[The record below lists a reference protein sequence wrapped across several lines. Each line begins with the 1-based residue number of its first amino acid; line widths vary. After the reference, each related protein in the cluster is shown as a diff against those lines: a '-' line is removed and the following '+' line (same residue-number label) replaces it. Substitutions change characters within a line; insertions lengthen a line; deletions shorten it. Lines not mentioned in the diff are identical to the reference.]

1 MELQYSNTNTG
12 VIVTEC
18 LIEKIRIWRKK

>member
-1 MELQYSNTNTG
+1 MELEYSNANTG

-18 LIEKIRIWRKK
+18 LIEKIRIW

>member
-1 MELQYSNTNTG
+1 MELQYSNANTG

-18 LIEKIRIWRKK
+18 LIEKIRIW